1 MPLLTA
7 GAQRNSVFSAPL
19 RCFFGRPNK
28 PRVEETLNN
37 EVFLGSRRRLHNT
50 TDESVFICSL
60 VHTLVAA
67 LLLREIRGHFSRGSV
82 SLWPMTPFSV
92 RGLNPELQ
100 TRA

>member
-19 RCFFGRPNK
+19 RCFFCRPNK

-50 TDESVFICSL
+50 TDGSVFICSL

-67 LLLREIRGHFSRGSV
+67 LLLRATKLKILGCLQRILLDSPESARILRAGS
-82 SLWPMTPFSV
+82 
-92 RGLNPELQ
+92 
-100 TRA
+100 

>member
-7 GAQRNSVFSAPL
+7 GAQRTLCSL
-19 RCFFGRPNK
+19 RPCGVFFGRPNK

-37 EVFLGSRRRLHNT
+37 EVFLGSRRRLHNP

-67 LLLREIRGHFSRGSV
+67 LLLRATKLKILGCLQRILLDSPESARILRAGS
-82 SLWPMTPFSV
+82 
-92 RGLNPELQ
+92 
-100 TRA
+100 